1 MGSVKLGKAP
11 TLVGQPR
18 SRPAQRGRSGE
29 LSEQPQEPGP
39 VGPDPGAVVL
49 FGWAF
54 LAIFLEGGGSL
65 APGRCSTGLD
75 IDFRE
80 LFGKEGPELD
90 SDEVR
95 ELLEDPNFEASP
107 KAVDDLEAGVVDPR
121 LVITLQTI
129 TKEHRICVDAY
140 KEGHY
145 FVQGVPDGPLI
156 PDGYGEAGV
165 LFSEYTRPEV

>member
-1 MGSVKLGKAP
+1 MSYPNSRRSPGW
-11 TLVGQPR
+11 LVLIL
-18 SRPAQRGRSGE
+18 A
-29 LSEQPQEPGP
+29 
-39 VGPDPGAVVL
+39 AVVP
-49 FGWAF
+49 FGCAF

-75 IDFRE
+75 IDLRE
-80 LFGKEGPELD
+80 LFGKEFPELD

-129 TKEHRICVDAY
+129 TKAY
-140 KEGHY
+140 RT
-145 FVQGVPDGPLI
+145 
-156 PDGYGEAGV
+156 A
-165 LFSEYTRPEV
+165 R